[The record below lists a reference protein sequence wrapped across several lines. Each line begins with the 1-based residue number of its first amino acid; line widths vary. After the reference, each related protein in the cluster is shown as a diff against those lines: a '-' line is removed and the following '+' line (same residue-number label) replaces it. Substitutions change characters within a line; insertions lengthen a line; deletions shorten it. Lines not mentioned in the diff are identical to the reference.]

1 MTTVKKTHW
10 FRNTLIVL
18 LVCGLIGSVLAA
30 VQLFGE
36 TNQTYAAAV
45 LQFSFDGA
53 AEGKAPNGYPF
64 NANGITTDEVLEAA
78 LEASG
83 MTETY
88 TVDQLRENLS
98 VTGVYPEKIAEQ
110 MTKYVS
116 LMDVNAE
123 MQAAL
128 SDYHATRYS
137 VTLYNNFDQNIASG
151 KLTELLMNILTA
163 YRSYF
168 TKTYAASLDPT
179 NTIAIQTE
187 YDFAQ
192 QLETISA
199 SVKQEQR
206 FAVEMQELA
215 PDFQQDRKG
224 FGDIAARYQNLTNDM
239 NRLEAAITLN
249 AVSKDRI
256 RLQKRYETEIRTQN
270 FRLESLTEELKR
282 IDEQINT
289 FEKDGIIYVSAN
301 GELSRVGSSS
311 SDTYDKLV
319 EKRKSVSDEIAEIN
333 ATIALYQARLDD
345 MTGVAAKAAEAAG
358 DEADATAVE
367 ELTAAGKALMRSN
380 TEVKIRALTG
390 KKGTISNDFAA
401 MLNAYAAQEIN
412 EKTVSVT
419 ELKYKTPKLLSGAFV
434 GRVIKT
440 AGPFCAVGFMVCMVL
455 LIISRK
461 KEEKAR
467 KELSDTISHTAL
479 CGLGKTAPSP
489 VVSTINNFRDEYE
502 EGLHRSAGEPFFYS
516 SASRIRV
523 SNAKASSRGSSSV
536 GLAVGKRKRSVR
548 VSAPS

>member
-18 LVCGLIGSVLAA
+18 IVCGMIGSVLAA
-30 VQLFGE
+30 VLLFSE

-83 MTETY
+83 MTGTY
-88 TVDQLRENLS
+88 TVDQLRDNLS

-110 MTKYVS
+110 MTRYVS
-116 LMDVNAE
+116 VMDANAD

-128 SDYHATRYS
+128 TDYYATQYDVR
-137 VTLYNNFDQNIASG
+137 LYNSFDGKISSG

-163 YRSYF
+163 YRGYF

-206 FAVEMQELA
+206 FALEMQELA

-224 FGDIAARYQNLTNDM
+224 FGDIAVRYKNLTNDM

-256 RLQKRYETEIRTQN
+256 RLQRRYETEIRTQG
-270 FRLESLTEELKR
+270 FRLDSLTEELKC

-301 GELSRVGSSS
+301 GELSRVGSTS
-311 SDTYDKLV
+311 SDTYDRLV
-319 EKRKSVSDEIAEIN
+319 AKRKRVSDEIAEIN
-333 ATIALYQARLDD
+333 ATVALYQARLDD
-345 MTGVAAKAAEAAG
+345 MTGAVAKAAEATG
-358 DEADATAVE
+358 NEEDATAVE
-367 ELTAAGKALMRSN
+367 ELTAAEKALMRSN

-401 MLNAYAAQEIN
+401 MLDAYAAQEIN

-419 ELKYKTPKLLSGAFV
+419 ELKYKTPKLLSGAYIV
-434 GRVIKT
+434 KVIKT

-455 LIISRK
+455 LIISRR

-467 KELSDTISHTAL
+467 KA
-479 CGLGKTAPSP
+479 A
-489 VVSTINNFRDEYE
+489 
-502 EGLHRSAGEPFFYS
+502 
-516 SASRIRV
+516 
-523 SNAKASSRGSSSV
+523 
-536 GLAVGKRKRSVR
+536 
-548 VSAPS
+548 

>member
-10 FRNTLIVL
+10 LRNTLIVL
-18 LVCGLIGSVLAA
+18 IVCGLIGSVLAA
-30 VQLFGE
+30 VQLFSE

-78 LEASG
+78 LEDSG
-83 MTETY
+83 MTGTY
-88 TVDQLRENLS
+88 TVDQVRENLS

-163 YRSYF
+163 YRGYF

-179 NTIAIQTE
+179 NAIAIQTE

-206 FAVEMQELA
+206 FALEMQELA

-249 AVSKDRI
+249 AVSKDRT
-256 RLQKRYETEIRTQN
+256 RLQRRYETEIRTQG
-270 FRLESLTEELKR
+270 FRLESLAEELKR
-282 IDEQINT
+282 IDEQVSS

-301 GELSRVGSSS
+301 GELSQVGSTS

-319 EKRKSVSDEIAEIN
+319 EKRKNVSDEIAEIN

-358 DEADATAVE
+358 EAEDVTAVE
-367 ELTAAGKALMRSN
+367 ELTAAEKALMRSN

-401 MLNAYAAQEIN
+401 MLDAYAAQEIN

-419 ELKYKTPKLLSGAFV
+419 ELKYKTPKLLSGAFIV
-434 GRVIKT
+434 KVIKT

-467 KELSDTISHTAL
+467 KA
-479 CGLGKTAPSP
+479 A
-489 VVSTINNFRDEYE
+489 
-502 EGLHRSAGEPFFYS
+502 
-516 SASRIRV
+516 
-523 SNAKASSRGSSSV
+523 
-536 GLAVGKRKRSVR
+536 
-548 VSAPS
+548 